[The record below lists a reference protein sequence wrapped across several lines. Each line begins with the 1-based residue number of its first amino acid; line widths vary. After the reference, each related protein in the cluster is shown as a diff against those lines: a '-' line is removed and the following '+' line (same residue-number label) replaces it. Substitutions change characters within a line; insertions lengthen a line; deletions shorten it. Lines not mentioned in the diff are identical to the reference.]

1 MKTIAV
7 EDTLGNVKDYLE
19 KSGYKVVKFTGQED
33 ADAYVISGMDDD
45 IMGMQ
50 DVMTEVPV
58 IDADGK
64 TPEEIVSSLRELDWM

>member
-7 EDTLGNVKDYLE
+7 EDTLGNVRDYLE

-45 IMGMQ
+45 VMDIQ
-50 DVMTEVPV
+50 DIMTEAPV

-64 TPEEIVSSLRELDWM
+64 TPEEVLSSLRELDWL